1 MLEYMVLPIK
11 VHEFQCVYL
20 IINYY
25 FRWTKNRVVTSMDWS
40 AVFPELLVASYDKN
54 PDAAHDPD
62 GVCLV
67 WNTRFK
73 KTTPEDIF
81 HCQVL
86 FLLRPHIYINLI
98 ISQCTKKSKI
108 HYCNILRLSIIECCD
123 VCDICSIPS

>member
-1 MLEYMVLPIK
+1 
-11 VHEFQCVYL
+11 
-20 IINYY
+20 
-25 FRWTKNRVVTSMDWS
+25 MDWS

-86 FLLRPHIYINLI
+86 IRV
-98 ISQCTKKSKI
+98 
-108 HYCNILRLSIIECCD
+108 ILKE
-123 VCDICSIPS
+123 VPSNTDPIRKEFSFEMN

>member
-1 MLEYMVLPIK
+1 
-11 VHEFQCVYL
+11 
-20 IINYY
+20 
-25 FRWTKNRVVTSMDWS
+25 MDWS

-86 FLLRPHIYINLI
+86 SHLWPYTSLARPFYITMHQQI
-98 ISQCTKKSKI
+98 
-108 HYCNILRLSIIECCD
+108 
-123 VCDICSIPS
+123 

>member
-1 MLEYMVLPIK
+1 MKGNFCFVNIYKLK
-11 VHEFQCVYL
+11 ATFKSCG
-20 IINYY
+20 INILNLKQLY
-25 FRWTKNRVVTSMDWS
+25 FLFIDRWTKNRVVTSMDWS

-86 FLLRPHIYINLI
+86 INVI
-98 ISQCTKKSKI
+98 F
-108 HYCNILRLSIIECCD
+108 
-123 VCDICSIPS
+123 

>member
-1 MLEYMVLPIK
+1 
-11 VHEFQCVYL
+11 
-20 IINYY
+20 
-25 FRWTKNRVVTSMDWS
+25 MDWS

-81 HCQVL
+81 HCQV
-86 FLLRPHIYINLI
+86 ISIVKNL
-98 ISQCTKKSKI
+98 
-108 HYCNILRLSIIECCD
+108 
-123 VCDICSIPS
+123 

>member
-1 MLEYMVLPIK
+1 MKGNFCFVTIYKLKTLFPSCKISIMNSSQLYIL
-11 VHEFQCVYL
+11 FT
-20 IINYY
+20 N
-25 FRWTKNRVVTSMDWS
+25 RWTKNRVVTSMDWS

-86 FLLRPHIYINLI
+86 IRV
-98 ISQCTKKSKI
+98 
-108 HYCNILRLSIIECCD
+108 ILKEVLSIIEKD
-123 VCDICSIPS
+123 PIRKEFSFEMN

>member
-1 MLEYMVLPIK
+1 
-11 VHEFQCVYL
+11 
-20 IINYY
+20 
-25 FRWTKNRVVTSMDWS
+25 MDWS

-86 FLLRPHIYINLI
+86 FHLRI
-98 ISQCTKKSKI
+98 
-108 HYCNILRLSIIECCD
+108 
-123 VCDICSIPS
+123 